1 VRQPVVV
8 TFSYLIAFFVV
19 FNAPFRNNTPVIP
32 VKYSKNVKQLKAFF
46 DSILLT
52 SCRFFNMHVWEDFSL
67 LKFMF
72 PTMYALWRIAALNKE
87 KQYNRYS
94 KFSKKLSLFWNYPNS
109 FYNKTVHK
117 TKIMVGV
124 NNRALNKVFLWRTK
138 IYFPEETQRKW
149 KNFFLSS
156 TFLVLVI
163 LWSTQLGSSS
173 YLPFFRQ
180 NLGTHCIYE

>member
-1 VRQPVVV
+1 
-8 TFSYLIAFFVV
+8 
-19 FNAPFRNNTPVIP
+19 
-32 VKYSKNVKQLKAFF
+32 
-46 DSILLT
+46 
-52 SCRFFNMHVWEDFSL
+52 MGGFSL

-94 KFSKKLSLFWNYPNS
+94 KFSKKLSLFWNYPSS

-149 KNFFLSS
+149 KNFFCVFHFLGGTVKHTTGIFIIFTLFQTKLGNSLHLWIIS
-156 TFLVLVI
+156 RLWKNTLNITFLFWETNKERNI
-163 LWSTQLGSSS
+163 CK
-173 YLPFFRQ
+173 Y
-180 NLGTHCIYE
+180 